1 MRTAAV
7 RHPVL
12 AHLDDVRQRHSR
24 DLQGGAGRVDL
35 PEALDRRYPEADRA
49 LGWPYAFP
57 SRTLRRDPRSGVV
70 RRHHLDESTIQ
81 RAVQA
86 AVRRAGLT
94 KPASC
99 HSFRHAFATYLLED
113 GHDIRAVQDQ
123 LGPADVRATIIYT
136 HVLNRRGKGVLSP
149 LDRDGSR

>member
-113 GHDIRAVQDQ
+113 
-123 LGPADVRATIIYT
+123 ADVRATIIYT